1 MFNFFLA
8 KNLSKNNNENLSQ
21 YKGYI
26 TIEKIPAWRKGTYL
40 TVEKWF
46 QWITMSKV
54 CNENKSAIK
63 IYAFFLFFFFSIF
76 YTNSTNSIAH
86 NNK

>member
-1 MFNFFLA
+1 MKNMSMFKFLLA

-40 TVEKWF
+40 TVEKW
-46 QWITMSKV
+46 S
-54 CNENKSAIK
+54 
-63 IYAFFLFFFFSIF
+63 
-76 YTNSTNSIAH
+76 
-86 NNK
+86 